1 MAQFLLQTLPLF
13 YCVNMKKLIL
23 LSVVTLLSAGLLRA
37 QDSTRDVFSPISK
50 YFGSGDYESLSVW
63 FADNLEL
70 EVLGAVNNCT
80 RSQAK
85 LIMKD
90 FFTKYTPKSF
100 EIIHKSGKYPMKYAV
115 GVLNAG
121 GEHFRIILYVK
132 ITAETSYI
140 EQVKVE
146 RA

>member
-1 MAQFLLQTLPLF
+1 
-13 YCVNMKKLIL
+13 MKKIL
-23 LSVVTLLSAGLLRA
+23 LLSIASLLALGISNA
-37 QDSTRDVFSPISK
+37 QDKSQDVFTPISK
-50 YFGSGDYESLSVW
+50 YIAAGDYESLSVW

-70 EVLGAVNNCT
+70 DILGAVNNCT

-90 FFTKYTPKSF
+90 FFAKYTPKSF
-100 EIIHKSGKYPMKYAV
+100 KIIHKSGKAPMKYAV
-115 GVLNAG
+115 GALDAG

-132 ITAETSYI
+132 TTAQTSYI

-146 RA
+146 RV

>member
-1 MAQFLLQTLPLF
+1 MF
-13 YCVNMKKLIL
+13 NMQKIL
-23 LSVVTLLSAGLLRA
+23 LLSIVSLLSAGLAPA
-37 QDSTRDVFSPISK
+37 QDTSRDVFTPISK
-50 YFGSGDYESLSVW
+50 YISAGDYESLSVW

-70 EVLGAVNNCT
+70 EVLGAVSNCT

-90 FFTKYTPKSF
+90 FFTKYTPKEFS
-100 EIIHKSGKYPMKYAV
+100 IIHKSGKSPMKYAV

-132 ITAETSYI
+132 ITTKTSYI

-146 RA
+146 RV